1 MSYIFNNSFK
11 SKSKEIHNFSGI
23 KGLLKE
29 KNLNPKKISDLK
41 YLLSLTINPDLK
53 KNSLFKFDCL
63 LLFLLNYLNN
73 DTLSIFTEFL
83 FQSCELGSLSIVQ
96 ILLENNLDINSRNE
110 LGETPLHIAI
120 AKNDIELIKLLMEYE
135 PKTNIGTYKDNLTAV
150 KYAELCGNKNIF
162 KLIKKLH
169 ENNIKEEIKNEVR
182 DCINN
187 DIDNIEINSDTKNFE
202 QIQNFNGEKI
212 SIITDSDINSSS
224 LYNNFN
230 KNSNNNSI
238 HENNKYFNTQ
248 QTIIN
253 ESDYNEDISPIKKNI
268 ILFSKN
274 SPNKNLFSLNR
285 QYYKNNSNSN
295 SVFNS
300 NRKNSREIK
309 LFSSSLKKKSI
320 TNNISINPSYIQSLT
335 TCNTTNK
342 DNKDLY
348 TSLKFSKI
356 FEFITEINLPKE
368 YANYLMDNGFDNLD
382 VLIYQAKHGIALTYE
397 NLRDI
402 GIKKPGERIKIMV
415 HLEEISENFN
425 FFFPKNIF
433 FDEFNEKNNYNSLKI
448 FLDKIGMNK
457 FLNNFLENGIY
468 NSELL
473 YIQMATKQPLTD
485 NILINDLGINKK
497 DAKTII
503 IKLNENSKNYVNKI
517 KIMNKRNI
525 KEIRDVSINNR
536 SIIYEENNK
545 NKSCDMCILF

>member
-23 KGLLKE
+23 KELLKE

-274 SPNKNLFSLNR
+274 SPNNNLFSLNR

-368 YANYLMDNGFDNLD
+368 YANYLMDNGFDNLY

-433 FDEFNEKNNYNSLKI
+433 LDEFNEKNNYNSLKI

>member
-11 SKSKEIHNFSGI
+11 RKSKEIHNFSGI
-23 KGLLKE
+23 KELLKE

-212 SIITDSDINSSS
+212 SIITDSDINSTS

-433 FDEFNEKNNYNSLKI
+433 LDEFNEKNNYNSLKI

-473 YIQMATKQPLTD
+473 YIQMSTKQPLTD
-485 NILINDLGINKK
+485 NILINDLGINRK
-497 DAKTII
+497 DAKIFI
-503 IKLNENSKNYVNKI
+503 IKLKEISKNYINKI

-525 KEIRDVSINNR
+525 REIRDVNINNK
-536 SIIYEENNK
+536 SFIYEENNK